1 MDIGYLYAAIYIFF
15 RLSPITLVA
24 PILIFTHVPL
34 LVRTIMTLMW
44 AVIIASSL
52 SVNDL
57 ALIPKDI
64 QIHYLA
70 SEFMLGVVLSL
81 GFHAANAAIHM
92 VSQLIDIQIGISAG
106 MTFDPVNYQTTS
118 PIGTLFGLLA
128 VATFFFTN
136 LHYEF
141 LYLFGEIF
149 RVAPPGNL
157 YYVEA
162 EFYKAMTGIFAVAFV
177 MASPVIITLWLVDVG
192 LSLASRSMPQAQ
204 IYFVA
209 MPLKIL
215 FGFFVLSLIL
225 SLANKTFYQIYNQIF
240 HSWDLIQKY

>member
-1 MDIGYLYAAIYIFF
+1 MDTQYLYAAIYIFV
-15 RLSPITLVA
+15 RLAPITLVA
-24 PILIFTHVPL
+24 PILVFTHIPL
-34 LVRTIMTLMW
+34 LVRTLMTLSW
-44 AVIIASSL
+44 AIIVASSL
-52 SVNDL
+52 SSSELSSIPEGVRVDY
-57 ALIPKDI
+57 LIC
-64 QIHYLA
+64 
-70 SEFMLGVVLSL
+70 EFILGIVLSL

-128 VATFFFTN
+128 IATFFFTN

-149 RVAPPGNL
+149 RVAPPGNF
-157 YYVEA
+157 YYVEMD
-162 EFYKAMTGIFAVAFV
+162 FYKAMTGIFALAFV
-177 MASPVIITLWLVDVG
+177 MASPVIITLWLVDAG

-215 FGFFVLSLIL
+215 FGFFVLSLVL
-225 SLANKTFYQIYNQIF
+225 SLANKTFYQIYSQVF
-240 HSWDLIQKY
+240 HSWELIKKY